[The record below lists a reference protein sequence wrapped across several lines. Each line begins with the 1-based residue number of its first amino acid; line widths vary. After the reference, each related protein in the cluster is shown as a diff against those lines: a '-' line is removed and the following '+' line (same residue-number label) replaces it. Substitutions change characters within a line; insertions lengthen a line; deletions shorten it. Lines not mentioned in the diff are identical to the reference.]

1 MQEKL
6 HKEKRKQKVQKFVPV
21 FDENLSVKN
30 APEFSEKHLADR
42 IFKIKIIQNIS
53 LTLRTFLTNPHMHK
67 MGPCGPKHYIF
78 AAAFAQKMPES
89 SGFIYSSILLL
100 GNIWHYHFTWSDP
113 NSQKFWT
120 FPNLIW
126 VWGDPQFEQNSQFLV
141 NSVHFR

>member
-1 MQEKL
+1 M
-6 HKEKRKQKVQKFVPV
+6 PV

-53 LTLRTFLTNPHMHK
+53 LTLKTFLTNPHMHK

-100 GNIWHYHFTWSDP
+100 GNI
-113 NSQKFWT
+113 
-120 FPNLIW
+120 
-126 VWGDPQFEQNSQFLV
+126 
-141 NSVHFR
+141 